1 MGIKP
6 IKNFEKGVQKHEKII
21 IFLIFLGIL
30 FFLVYTSFSDNLPF
44 VKKIMTG
51 EFIKDN
57 FNKKNISEKGIRF
70 ESELTI
76 PELSF
81 DGKFE
86 KVEMSGSSN
95 SFLYV
100 GGQKFEL
107 GKIRNNFFVFKNFD
121 GKISFD
127 GGKITELKGKV
138 SDVTINGV
146 LVTPVKNTTKVS
158 FEEDFN
164 YQFLEIT
171 NEVSIDEITYVTSGL
186 IKLNNGEQVF
196 NIDNNEITIKD
207 FYGNIIIDKEK
218 FNADGHIDEL
228 NILGESNINIQS

>member
-30 FFLVYTSFSDNLPF
+30 FFLVYTSFSDSLPF

-51 EFIKDN
+51 EFIKD
-57 FNKKNISEKGIRF
+57 FNKKNISDENIRF

-81 DGKFE
+81 SGKFS
-86 KVEMSGSSN
+86 KIEMSGSSN

-127 GGKITELKGKV
+127 EKKITEFKGKV
-138 SDVTINGV
+138 SEVTINGV
-146 LVTPVKNTTKVS
+146 LVTPVKNTTKIS

-164 YQFLEIT
+164 YKFLEIT
-171 NEVSIDEITYVTSGL
+171 NEVSINEITYITSGL

-196 NIDNNEITIKD
+196 NINNNEITIKD

-218 FNADGHIDEL
+218 FNADGYISEL
-228 NILGESNINIQS
+228 SIVGESNINIKA

>member
-30 FFLVYTSFSDNLPF
+30 FFLVYTSFSDSLPF

-51 EFIKDN
+51 EFIKD
-57 FNKKNISEKGIRF
+57 FNKKNISDENIRF

-81 DGKFE
+81 SGKFN
-86 KVEMSGSSN
+86 KIEMSGSSN

-127 GGKITELKGKV
+127 GKKITEFKGKV
-138 SDVTINGV
+138 SEVTINGV
-146 LVTPVKNTTKVS
+146 LVTPVKNTTKIS

-164 YQFLEIT
+164 YKFLQIT
-171 NEVSIDEITYVTSGL
+171 NEVSINEITYITSGL

-196 NIDNNEITIKD
+196 NINNNEITIKD

-218 FNADGHIDEL
+218 FNADGYISEL
-228 NILGESNINIQS
+228 SIVGESNINIKA